1 MPNDRL
7 RAHIGFASVL
17 HFIGGYLES
26 VQFPVVIQSMKLS
39 CIFVVT
45 VISGFALSASAQE
58 WARFRGAEGSAIS
71 SAKTVPVKISE
82 GDVNWS
88 VDLPGTGHSSPV
100 AWGDNIFLTT
110 TSESRG
116 GIKVVCVSAK
126 SGKTSWSK
134 SFGLSPFRKHKYNSF
149 AASTPVVDSKR
160 LYVGWSQPDKYSFVA
175 LTHDG
180 DLVWERDLG
189 PYVSQHGS
197 GASPT
202 IHDDK
207 IILNSMK
214 DDDSFV
220 IALNRQNGKTIWKN
234 QRPSNKVAAY
244 GSAAVYQPRGGKA
257 QLLFTSQA
265 DGIYSLDPKTG
276 KQLWQMGE
284 IYNKRS
290 ACSVTVAG
298 DIVWGSCGSGGG
310 GNYVVAVRAGVPEK
324 GIKPRPAWE
333 IRRSSLSPYV
343 PTPVVQGEFAY
354 LLSDAGFLSCIRHQ
368 TGEIV
373 YSERLNTEGRR
384 GANFFSSPIIVNGHL
399 YCLTTDGKLYV
410 AKTGPKYEVVSDF
423 DFEGT
428 THATPAVHQGRL
440 YVRTAGKLFSIG
452 G

>member
-1 MPNDRL
+1 
-7 RAHIGFASVL
+7 
-17 HFIGGYLES
+17 
-26 VQFPVVIQSMKLS
+26 MKLKYL
-39 CIFVVT
+39 FV
-45 VISGFALSASAQE
+45 FAVGTWLANSLEAQE
-58 WARFRGAEGSAIS
+58 WARFRGHEGSAIS
-71 SAKTVPVKISE
+71 SATTVPVKISE
-82 GDVNWS
+82 GDINWS
-88 VDLPGTGHSSPV
+88 VTLPGTGHSSPV
-100 AWGDNIFLTT
+100 AWGNRIFLTA
-110 TSESRG
+110 TSDSQG
-116 GIKVVCVSAK
+116 GIKVLCLSAN
-126 SGKTSWSK
+126 SGKIQWSK

-149 AASTPVVDSKR
+149 AASTPVLDSNN
-160 LYVGWSQPDKYSFVA
+160 LYVGWSHPDKYSFVA
-175 LTHDG
+175 MTHDG
-180 DLVWERDLG
+180 DIVWERDLG

-202 IHDDK
+202 IHDGK

-220 IALNRQNGKTIWKN
+220 IALDRKTGKTIWKN

-244 GSAAVYQPRGGKA
+244 GSAAVYQPKGGKS

-265 DGIYSLDPKTG
+265 DGIYSLDPETG
-276 KQLWQMGE
+276 KQLWQVSDV
-284 IYNKRS
+284 YSKRS

-310 GNYVVAVRAGVPEK
+310 GNYVVALRAGVPEK
-324 GIKPRPAWE
+324 GIKPQPAWE

-343 PTPVVQGEFAY
+343 PTPVVQGEYAY

-373 YSERLNTEGRR
+373 YSERLNTDGRR

-410 AKTGPKYEVVSDF
+410 VKTGPKYQVVSDF
-423 DFEGT
+423 DFHGT
-428 THATPAVHQGRL
+428 THATPAVHSGRL
-440 YVRTAGKLFSIG
+440 YIRTVGKLFSIG